1 MFVFAF
7 TAGYRTIKRVDHHGG
22 GLRALRADIRD
33 QHSVIFHEVSAVG
46 DQIKRRV
53 GDVMPLAEGFN
64 APVEAGVAF
73 ERQIDNFALAHLAPT
88 VRPAERDVHDQVEGP
103 EALAAFHRPPDH
115 SEADPWDQSGDKVGE
130 CGL

>member
-33 QHSVIFHEVSAVG
+33 QRSVIFHEVSAVG

-53 GDVMPLAEGFN
+53 GDAVLCAEGFG
-64 APVEAGVAF
+64 AAAEAGVTF
-73 ERQIDNFALAHLAPT
+73 ER
-88 VRPAERDVHDQVEGP
+88 
-103 EALAAFHRPPDH
+103 
-115 SEADPWDQSGDKVGE
+115 
-130 CGL
+130 